1 MQSRFGTRW
10 PILTCHAQTIE
21 GCNVRAGRFP
31 AVERGTS
38 RAGCSVPL
46 KHLRSLLPYYKPYLR
61 GVIAGLVLV
70 VVSNVFTIA
79 GPFLLKLAVDAIT
92 VSLSRE
98 VILTYAILIVGA
110 AVLSGITRYGMRQL
124 LNSISRRIETDLRN
138 DLFGHLLRLSPEFYD
153 RWRTGDLMSRATND
167 VLAVRQVVGPAIM
180 YLVNTAAVSIFAL
193 ALMIWISPTL
203 TAIAMIPMVLIPIAV
218 VWFGSRIH
226 SRFERIQEQ
235 FSELN
240 NFAQE
245 NLSGIRIVK
254 AYAREDDQV
263 RRFGLR
269 SAEYMERN
277 LDLARIWGAF
287 FPALRFLGGLGGV
300 IVLWLGGKEVIA
312 GHITIGDF
320 IAFGFYLT
328 LLMWPMIAVGWVTNL
343 FQRGAASMGRINALL
358 ATEPAIDD
366 ASETVDGPITGA
378 IEFRNVW
385 FRYPDTERW
394 VLEDVSFAIE
404 PGETVAIVGA
414 TASGKSTIVRLMG
427 RLYDVTRGSVLVDG
441 VDVRERRL
449 ESLRS
454 SIATVP
460 QEPFLFS
467 STLRANLILDDEGS
481 DERLNRAIGVAQLHT
496 TLEEIPD
503 GLETLLG
510 ERGINLSGGQKQRAT
525 MARALHRDSPVL
537 ILDDSL
543 SAVDTVTE
551 EAILTGLRE
560 FMVGRTS
567 IIVSHRVSAVAGA
580 DNILVLDEGRVAE
593 TGTHAELIAR
603 GGVYARLLERQL
615 LTEELQAG

>member
-1 MQSRFGTRW
+1 MGS
-10 PILTCHAQTIE
+10 E
-21 GCNVRAGRFP
+21 
-31 AVERGTS
+31 
-38 RAGCSVPL
+38 PL
-46 KHLRSLLPYYKPYLR
+46 NQLRSLLPYYRPYLK

-70 VVSNVFTIA
+70 IISNVFTIA
-79 GPFLLKLAVDAIT
+79 GPFLLKLSVDAISA
-92 VSLSRE
+92 SLSRD
-98 VILTYAILIVGA
+98 VIVLYALLIVA
-110 AVLSGITRYGMRQL
+110 VAVLSGITRYGMRQL

-138 DLFGHLLRLSPEFYD
+138 DLFDHLLRLPPEFYD

-167 VLAVRQVVGPAIM
+167 VLAVRQVAGPAIM
-180 YLVNTAAVSIFAL
+180 YLVNTAAVSVFAL

-203 TAIAMIPMVLIPIAV
+203 TAIAMIPMVLIPLAV

-263 RRFGLR
+263 RRFSDH

-287 FPALRFLGGLGGV
+287 FPALRFLGGLGAV
-300 IVLWLGGKEVIA
+300 IVLWLGGQEVIA
-312 GHITIGDF
+312 GNITIGDF

-343 FQRGAASMGRINALL
+343 FQRGAASMGRINTLL
-358 ATEPAIDD
+358 ATEPTIDD
-366 ASETVDGPITGA
+366 AAETIDSPVTGS

-385 FRYPDTERW
+385 FRYSETERW
-394 VLEDVSFAIE
+394 VLEDVSFTIK

-427 RLYDVTRGSVLVDG
+427 RLYDVTRGEILVDG
-441 VDVRERRL
+441 VDVRKRHL

-454 SIATVP
+454 AIATVP

-467 STLRANLILDDEGS
+467 DTLRENLILDETGS
-481 DERLNRAIGVAQLHT
+481 TERLERAIDVAQLRS
-496 TLEEIPD
+496 TLDEIPD
-503 GLETLLG
+503 GLDTLLG

-525 MARALHRDSPVL
+525 MARALHRDSPIL

-551 EAILTGLRE
+551 EAILKGLRE
-560 FMVGRTS
+560 FMLGRTS

-580 DNILVLDEGRVAE
+580 DKILVLDEGRIVE
-593 TGTHAELIAR
+593 MGTHADLLAA
-603 GGVYARLLERQL
+603 GGVYGRLLERQL

>member
-1 MQSRFGTRW
+1 MNQ
-10 PILTCHAQTIE
+10 
-21 GCNVRAGRFP
+21 
-31 AVERGTS
+31 
-38 RAGCSVPL
+38 
-46 KHLRSLLPYYKPYLR
+46 LRSLLPYYRPYLR
-61 GVIAGLVLV
+61 GVIAGLALV
-70 VVSNVFTIA
+70 VIGNVFTIA
-79 GPFLLKLAVDAIT
+79 GPFLLKLAIDGIT

-98 VILTYAILIVGA
+98 VILTYALLIVAA
-110 AVLSGITRYGMRQL
+110 AVLSGITRFGMRQL
-124 LNSISRRIETDLRN
+124 LNSISRSIETDLRN
-138 DLFGHLLRLSPEFYD
+138 DLFRHLLRLSPEFYD

-167 VLAVRQVVGPAIM
+167 VLAVRQVAGPAIM
-180 YLVNTAAVSIFAL
+180 YLVNTTAVSVFAL
-193 ALMIWISPTL
+193 ALMLWISPTL
-203 TAIAMIPMVLIPIAV
+203 TAIAMIPMVLIPVAV

-240 NFAQE
+240 SFAQE
-245 NLSGIRIVK
+245 NLSGIRIVQ

-263 RRFGLR
+263 RRFGIR
-269 SAEYMERN
+269 STEYMERN

-287 FPALRFLGGLGGV
+287 FPALRFLGGLGAV
-300 IVLWLGGKEVIA
+300 IVLWLGGREVIA
-312 GHITIGDF
+312 GHITLGEF
-320 IAFGFYLT
+320 VAFGFYLT

-366 ASETVDGPITGA
+366 AAETIDSPIAGA

-385 FRYPDTERW
+385 FRYPETERW
-394 VLEDVSFAIE
+394 VLEDVSFMIE

-414 TASGKSTIVRLMG
+414 TAGGKSTIVRLMA
-427 RLYDVTRGSVLVDG
+427 RLYDVTRGEILIDG
-441 VDVRERRL
+441 IDVRNRRL

-454 SIATVP
+454 AIATVP

-467 STLRANLILDDEGS
+467 DTLRENLILDDTES
-481 DERLNRAIGVAQLHT
+481 DDRLARAIEVAQLRT
-496 TLEEIPD
+496 TLDEIPS
-503 GLETLLG
+503 GLDTLLG

-525 MARALHRDSPVL
+525 IARALHRDSPIL

-551 EAILTGLRE
+551 EAILEGLRE
-560 FMVGRTS
+560 FMEGRTS

-580 DNILVLDEGRVAE
+580 DKILVLDEGHIVE
-593 TGTHAELIAR
+593 TGKHAELLAA

>member
-1 MQSRFGTRW
+1 MNQ
-10 PILTCHAQTIE
+10 
-21 GCNVRAGRFP
+21 
-31 AVERGTS
+31 
-38 RAGCSVPL
+38 
-46 KHLRSLLPYYKPYLR
+46 LRSLLPYYRPYLR
-61 GVIAGLVLV
+61 GVIWGLVLV

-79 GPFLLKLAVDAIT
+79 GPFLLKLAVDALT
-92 VSLSRE
+92 ESSSRE
-98 VILTYAILIVGA
+98 VLLRYSLLIVAA

-124 LNSISRRIETDLRN
+124 LNSISRRIETDLRR
-138 DLFGHLLRLSPEFYD
+138 DLFSHFLRLSPEFYD
-153 RWRTGDLMSRATND
+153 SWRTGDLMSRATND
-167 VLAVRQVVGPAIM
+167 VLAVRQVAGPAIM
-180 YLVNTAAVSIFAL
+180 YLVNTAAVSLFAL

-203 TAIAMIPMVLIPIAV
+203 TAIAMIPMVLMPIAV
-218 VWFGSRIH
+218 VWFGKRIH

-235 FSELN
+235 FSELS

-254 AYAREDDQV
+254 AYAREADQV
-263 RRFGLR
+263 QRFGSR
-269 SAEYMERN
+269 STEYMERN

-287 FPALRFLGGLGGV
+287 FPALRFLGGLGAV
-300 IVLWLGGKEVIA
+300 IVLWLGGSQVMA
-312 GHITIGDF
+312 GRITIGDF
-320 IAFGFYLT
+320 VAFGFYLT

-358 ATEPAIDD
+358 GTAPVIDD
-366 ASETVDGPITGA
+366 AAETVESPVRGA

-385 FRYPDTERW
+385 FRYPNTERW
-394 VLEDVSFAIE
+394 VLEDISFTIE
-404 PGETVAIVGA
+404 PGQTVAIVGA
-414 TASGKSTIVRLMG
+414 TASGKSTIVRLIG
-427 RLYDVTRGSVLVDG
+427 RLYDVSCGTVLIDD
-441 VDVRERRL
+441 VDVRRRRL

-454 SIATVP
+454 AIAMVP

-467 STLRANLILDDEGS
+467 DTLRGNLVLDQPDA
-481 DERLNRAIGVAQLHT
+481 DLRLERAIDVAQLRS
-496 TLEEIPD
+496 TLLEIPD
-503 GLETLLG
+503 GLNTLLG

-551 EAILTGLRE
+551 EAILEGLRG

-580 DNILVLDEGRVAE
+580 DNILVLEEGRIVEA
-593 TGTHAELIAR
+593 GTHGELLAG

-615 LTEELQAG
+615 LAEELQAG

>member
-1 MQSRFGTRW
+1 MR
-10 PILTCHAQTIE
+10 
-21 GCNVRAGRFP
+21 NVRAGYAPVFNP
-31 AVERGTS
+31 AMPQGCRG
-38 RAGCSVPL
+38 APL
-46 KHLRSLLPYYKPYLR
+46 NQLRSLLPYYRPYLR
-61 GVIAGLVLV
+61 GVLAGLVLV
-70 VVSNVFTIA
+70 VLSNVFTIA
-79 GPFLLKLAVDAIT
+79 GPFLLKLAIDSIT
-92 VSLSRE
+92 VSLSRDAM
-98 VILTYAILIVGA
+98 LTYALLIVGA

-167 VLAVRQVVGPAIM
+167 VLAVRQVAGPAIM
-180 YLVNTAAVSIFAL
+180 YLVNTTAVSVFAL

-203 TAIAMIPMVLIPIAV
+203 TAIAMIPMVLMPVAV
-218 VWFGSRIH
+218 LWFGGRIH
-226 SRFERIQEQ
+226 KRFERIQEQ

-263 RRFGLR
+263 LRFGAR

-287 FPALRFLGGLGGV
+287 FPALRFLGGLGAV

-358 ATEPAIDD
+358 ATKPIIDN
-366 ASETVDGPITGA
+366 AAETIDGPITGA

-385 FRYPDTERW
+385 FRYPQTERW
-394 VLEDVSFAIE
+394 VLEDVSFVIE

-427 RLYDVTRGSVLVDG
+427 RLYDVTRGQVVIDG
-441 VDVRERRL
+441 VDVRKRRL
-449 ESLRS
+449 ETLRS
-454 SIATVP
+454 AIATVP

-467 STLRANLILDDEGS
+467 DTLRENLILDDGGF
-481 DERLNRAIGVAQLHT
+481 DERLSTAIDVAQLRA

-503 GLETLLG
+503 GLDTLLG

-551 EAILTGLRE
+551 EAILEGLRE

-580 DNILVLDEGRVAE
+580 DKILVLDEGRVVE
-593 TGTHAELIAR
+593 TGKHAALLAT
-603 GGVYARLLERQL
+603 GGVYAQLLERQL

>member
-1 MQSRFGTRW
+1 M
-10 PILTCHAQTIE
+10 
-21 GCNVRAGRFP
+21 
-31 AVERGTS
+31 
-38 RAGCSVPL
+38 PL
-46 KHLRSLLPYYKPYLR
+46 NQLRSLLPYYRPYLR
-61 GVIAGLVLV
+61 GVIAGLALV
-70 VVSNVFTIA
+70 VIGNVFTIA
-79 GPFLLKLAVDAIT
+79 GPFLLKLAIDGIT

-98 VILTYAILIVGA
+98 VILTYALLIVAA

-124 LNSISRRIETDLRN
+124 LNSISRSIETDLRN
-138 DLFGHLLRLSPEFYD
+138 DLFRHLLRLSPEFYD

-167 VLAVRQVVGPAIM
+167 VLAVRQVAGPAIM
-180 YLVNTAAVSIFAL
+180 YLVNTTAVSVFAL
-193 ALMIWISPTL
+193 ALMFWISPTL
-203 TAIAMIPMVLIPIAV
+203 TAIAMIPMALIPLAV

-240 NFAQE
+240 SFAQE

-263 RRFGLR
+263 RRFGVR
-269 SAEYMERN
+269 STEYMERN

-287 FPALRFLGGLGGV
+287 FPALRFLGGLGAV
-300 IVLWLGGKEVIA
+300 IVLWLGGREVIA
-312 GHITIGDF
+312 GHITLGDF
-320 IAFGFYLT
+320 VAFGFYLT

-366 ASETVDGPITGA
+366 AAETIDSPITGA

-385 FRYPDTERW
+385 FRYPETERW
-394 VLEDVSFAIE
+394 VLEDVSFMIE

-414 TASGKSTIVRLMG
+414 TASGKSTIVRLMA
-427 RLYDVTRGSVLVDG
+427 RLYDVTRGEILIDG
-441 VDVRERRL
+441 IDVRNRRL

-454 SIATVP
+454 AIATVP

-467 STLRANLILDDEGS
+467 GTLHENLILDDTES
-481 DERLNRAIGVAQLHT
+481 DDRLARAIDVAQLRT
-496 TLEEIPD
+496 TLDEIPD
-503 GLETLLG
+503 GLDTLLG

-525 MARALHRDSPVL
+525 IARALHRDSPIL

-551 EAILTGLRE
+551 EAILEGLRE
-560 FMVGRTS
+560 FMEGRTS

-580 DNILVLDEGRVAE
+580 DKILVLDEGHIVE
-593 TGTHAELIAR
+593 TGKHAELLAA

>member
-1 MQSRFGTRW
+1 M
-10 PILTCHAQTIE
+10 
-21 GCNVRAGRFP
+21 
-31 AVERGTS
+31 
-38 RAGCSVPL
+38 PL
-46 KHLRSLLPYYKPYLR
+46 NQLRSLLPYYRPYLR
-61 GVIAGLVLV
+61 GVIAGLALV
-70 VVSNVFTIA
+70 VIGNVFTVA
-79 GPFLLKLAVDAIT
+79 GPFLLKLAIDGIT

-98 VILTYAILIVGA
+98 VILTYALLIVAA
-110 AVLSGITRYGMRQL
+110 AVLSGITRFGMRQL
-124 LNSISRRIETDLRN
+124 LNSISRSIETDLRN
-138 DLFGHLLRLSPEFYD
+138 DVFRHLLRLSPEFYD

-167 VLAVRQVVGPAIM
+167 VLAVRQVAGPAIM
-180 YLVNTAAVSIFAL
+180 YLVNTAAVSVFAL
-193 ALMIWISPTL
+193 ALMMWISPTL
-203 TAIAMIPMVLIPIAV
+203 TAIAMIPMVLIPVAV

-240 NFAQE
+240 SFAQE
-245 NLSGIRIVK
+245 NLSGIRIVQ

-263 RRFGLR
+263 RRFGIR
-269 SAEYMERN
+269 STEYMERN

-287 FPALRFLGGLGGV
+287 FPALRFLGGLGAV
-300 IVLWLGGKEVIA
+300 IVLWLGGREVIA
-312 GHITIGDF
+312 GHITLGEF
-320 IAFGFYLT
+320 VAFGLYLT

-366 ASETVDGPITGA
+366 AAETIDSPITGA

-385 FRYPDTERW
+385 FRYPETERW
-394 VLEDVSFAIE
+394 VLEDVNFMIE

-414 TASGKSTIVRLMG
+414 TAGGKSTIVRLMA
-427 RLYDVTRGSVLVDG
+427 RLYDVTRGEILIDG
-441 VDVRERRL
+441 IDVRNRRL

-454 SIATVP
+454 AIATVP

-467 STLRANLILDDEGS
+467 DTLRENLILDDTES
-481 DERLNRAIGVAQLHT
+481 DDRLARAIDVAQLRT
-496 TLEEIPD
+496 TLDEIPS
-503 GLETLLG
+503 GLDTLLG

-525 MARALHRDSPVL
+525 IARALHRDSPIL

-551 EAILTGLRE
+551 EAILEGLRE
-560 FMVGRTS
+560 FMEGRTS

-580 DNILVLDEGRVAE
+580 DKILVLDEGHIVE
-593 TGTHAELIAR
+593 TGKHAELLAA

>member
-1 MQSRFGTRW
+1 M
-10 PILTCHAQTIE
+10 
-21 GCNVRAGRFP
+21 
-31 AVERGTS
+31 
-38 RAGCSVPL
+38 PL
-46 KHLRSLLPYYKPYLR
+46 NQLRSLLPYYRPYLR
-61 GVIAGLVLV
+61 GVIAGLALV
-70 VVSNVFTIA
+70 VIGNVFTIA
-79 GPFLLKLAVDAIT
+79 GPFLLKLAIDGIT

-98 VILTYAILIVGA
+98 VILTYALLIVVA
-110 AVLSGITRYGMRQL
+110 AILSGITRFGMRQL
-124 LNSISRRIETDLRN
+124 LNSISRNIETDLRN
-138 DLFGHLLRLSPEFYD
+138 DLFRHLLRLPPEFYD

-167 VLAVRQVVGPAIM
+167 VLAVRQVAGPAIM
-180 YLVNTAAVSIFAL
+180 YLVNTAAVSVFAL
-193 ALMIWISPTL
+193 ALMMWISPAL
-203 TAIAMIPMVLIPIAV
+203 TAIAMIPMVLIPVAV

-240 NFAQE
+240 SFAQE
-245 NLSGIRIVK
+245 NLSGIRIVQ

-269 SAEYMERN
+269 STEYMERN

-287 FPALRFLGGLGGV
+287 FPALRFLGGLGAV
-300 IVLWLGGKEVIA
+300 IVLWLGGREVIA
-312 GHITIGDF
+312 GHITLGEF
-320 IAFGFYLT
+320 VAFGFYLT

-358 ATEPAIDD
+358 ATEPVIDD
-366 ASETVDGPITGA
+366 AAETIDSPITGA

-385 FRYPDTERW
+385 FRYPETERW
-394 VLEDVSFAIE
+394 VLEDVNFMIE

-414 TASGKSTIVRLMG
+414 TAGGKSTIVRLMA
-427 RLYDVTRGSVLVDG
+427 RLYDVTRGEILIDG
-441 VDVRERRL
+441 IDVRNRRL
-449 ESLRS
+449 VSLRS
-454 SIATVP
+454 AIATVP

-467 STLRANLILDDEGS
+467 DTLRENLTLDDTES
-481 DERLNRAIGVAQLHT
+481 DDRLARAIDVAQLRT
-496 TLEEIPD
+496 TLDEIPN
-503 GLETLLG
+503 GLDTLLG

-525 MARALHRDSPVL
+525 IARALHRDSPIL

-551 EAILTGLRE
+551 EAILEGLRE
-560 FMVGRTS
+560 FMEGRTS

-580 DNILVLDEGRVAE
+580 DKILVLDEGQIVQ
-593 TGTHAELIAR
+593 TGKHAELLAA

>member
-1 MQSRFGTRW
+1 M
-10 PILTCHAQTIE
+10 
-21 GCNVRAGRFP
+21 
-31 AVERGTS
+31 
-38 RAGCSVPL
+38 
-46 KHLRSLLPYYKPYLR
+46 KHLRSLLPYYRPYLR
-61 GVIAGLVLV
+61 GVLAGLGLV

-79 GPFLLKLAVDAIT
+79 GPFFLKLAVDAIT

-98 VILTYAILIVGA
+98 VILTYAVLIVGA

-180 YLVNTAAVSIFAL
+180 YLVNTVAVSVFAL

-203 TAIAMIPMVLIPIAV
+203 TAIAMIPMVLIPVAV

-263 RRFGLR
+263 RRFGIR

-287 FPALRFLGGLGGV
+287 FPVLRFLGGLGGV
-300 IVLWLGGKEVIA
+300 IVLWMGGREVIA

-366 ASETVDGPITGA
+366 AAETVGGPITGA
-378 IEFRNVW
+378 IEFRHVW

-394 VLEDVSFAIE
+394 VLEDVNFAIE

-427 RLYDVTRGSVLVDG
+427 RLYDVTRGSVMVDG

-454 SIATVP
+454 AIATVP

-467 STLRANLILDDEGS
+467 STLRENLVLDDEGS
-481 DERLNRAIGVAQLHT
+481 DERLNRAIDVAQLHS
-496 TLEEIPD
+496 TLEEIPH
-503 GLETLLG
+503 GLDTLLG

-567 IIVSHRVSAVAGA
+567 IIISHRVSAIAAA
-580 DNILVLDEGRVAE
+580 DKILVLDEGKVAE
-593 TGTHAELIAR
+593 TGTHAELVAR

>member
-1 MQSRFGTRW
+1 M
-10 PILTCHAQTIE
+10 
-21 GCNVRAGRFP
+21 
-31 AVERGTS
+31 
-38 RAGCSVPL
+38 PL
-46 KHLRSLLPYYKPYLR
+46 NQLRSLLPYYRPYLR
-61 GVIAGLVLV
+61 GVIAGLALV
-70 VVSNVFTIA
+70 VIGNVFTIA
-79 GPFLLKLAVDAIT
+79 GPFLLKLAIDGIT

-98 VILTYAILIVGA
+98 VILTYALLIVAA
-110 AVLSGITRYGMRQL
+110 AVLSGITRFGMRQL
-124 LNSISRRIETDLRN
+124 LNSISRNIETDLRN
-138 DLFGHLLRLSPEFYD
+138 DLFRHLLRLPPEFYD

-167 VLAVRQVVGPAIM
+167 VLAVRQVAGPAIM
-180 YLVNTAAVSIFAL
+180 YLVNTAAVSVFAL
-193 ALMIWISPTL
+193 ALMMWISPAL
-203 TAIAMIPMVLIPIAV
+203 TAIAMIPMVLIPVAV

-240 NFAQE
+240 SFAQE
-245 NLSGIRIVK
+245 NLSGIRIVQ

-269 SAEYMERN
+269 STEYMERN

-287 FPALRFLGGLGGV
+287 FPALRFLGGLGAV
-300 IVLWLGGKEVIA
+300 IVLWLGGREVIA
-312 GHITIGDF
+312 GHITLGEF
-320 IAFGFYLT
+320 VAFGFYLT

-358 ATEPAIDD
+358 ATEPVIDD
-366 ASETVDGPITGA
+366 AAETIDSPITGA

-385 FRYPDTERW
+385 FRYPETERW
-394 VLEDVSFAIE
+394 VLEDVNFMIE

-414 TASGKSTIVRLMG
+414 TAGGKSTIVRLMA
-427 RLYDVTRGSVLVDG
+427 RLYDVTRGEILIDG
-441 VDVRERRL
+441 IDVRNRRL
-449 ESLRS
+449 VSLRS
-454 SIATVP
+454 AIATVP

-467 STLRANLILDDEGS
+467 DTLRENLILDDTKS
-481 DERLNRAIGVAQLHT
+481 DDRLARAIDVAQLRT
-496 TLEEIPD
+496 TLDEIPN
-503 GLETLLG
+503 GLDTLLG

-525 MARALHRDSPVL
+525 IARALHRDSPIL

-551 EAILTGLRE
+551 EAILEGLRE
-560 FMVGRTS
+560 FMEGRTS

-580 DNILVLDEGRVAE
+580 DKILVLDEGQIVQ
-593 TGTHAELIAR
+593 TGKHAELLAA

>member
-1 MQSRFGTRW
+1 M
-10 PILTCHAQTIE
+10 
-21 GCNVRAGRFP
+21 
-31 AVERGTS
+31 
-38 RAGCSVPL
+38 PL
-46 KHLRSLLPYYKPYLR
+46 NQLRSLLPYYRPYLR
-61 GVIAGLVLV
+61 GVIAGLALV
-70 VVSNVFTIA
+70 VIGNVFTIA
-79 GPFLLKLAVDAIT
+79 GPFLLKLAIDGIT

-98 VILTYAILIVGA
+98 VILTYALLIVAA

-124 LNSISRRIETDLRN
+124 LNSISRSIETDLRN
-138 DLFGHLLRLSPEFYD
+138 DLFRHLLRLSPEFYD

-167 VLAVRQVVGPAIM
+167 VLAVRQVAGPAIM
-180 YLVNTAAVSIFAL
+180 YLVNTTAVSVFAL
-193 ALMIWISPTL
+193 ALMLWISPTL
-203 TAIAMIPMVLIPIAV
+203 TAIAMIPMALIPLAV

-240 NFAQE
+240 SFAQE

-263 RRFGLR
+263 RRFGVR
-269 SAEYMERN
+269 STEYMERN

-287 FPALRFLGGLGGV
+287 FPALRFLGGLGAV
-300 IVLWLGGKEVIA
+300 IVLWLGGREVIA
-312 GHITIGDF
+312 GHITLGDF
-320 IAFGFYLT
+320 VAFGFYLT

-366 ASETVDGPITGA
+366 AAETIDSPITGA

-385 FRYPDTERW
+385 FRYPETERW
-394 VLEDVSFAIE
+394 VLEDVSFMIE

-414 TASGKSTIVRLMG
+414 TASGKSTIVRLMA
-427 RLYDVTRGSVLVDG
+427 RLYDVTRGEILIDG
-441 VDVRERRL
+441 IDVRNRRL

-454 SIATVP
+454 AIATVP

-467 STLRANLILDDEGS
+467 DTLRENLILDETES
-481 DERLNRAIGVAQLHT
+481 DDRLARAIDVAQLRT
-496 TLEEIPD
+496 TLDEIPD
-503 GLETLLG
+503 GLDTFLG

-525 MARALHRDSPVL
+525 IARALHRDSPIL

-551 EAILTGLRE
+551 EAILEGLRE
-560 FMVGRTS
+560 FMEGRTS

-580 DNILVLDEGRVAE
+580 DKILVLDEGHIVE
-593 TGTHAELIAR
+593 TGKHAELLAA

>member
-1 MQSRFGTRW
+1 LNQ
-10 PILTCHAQTIE
+10 
-21 GCNVRAGRFP
+21 
-31 AVERGTS
+31 
-38 RAGCSVPL
+38 
-46 KHLRSLLPYYKPYLR
+46 LRSLLPYYRPYLR
-61 GVIAGLVLV
+61 GVIWGLVLV

-79 GPFLLKLAVDAIT
+79 GPFLLKLAVDALT
-92 VSLSRE
+92 ESSSRE
-98 VILTYAILIVGA
+98 VLLRYSLLIVAA

-124 LNSISRRIETDLRN
+124 LNSISRRIETDLRR
-138 DLFGHLLRLSPEFYD
+138 DLFSHFLRLSPEFYD
-153 RWRTGDLMSRATND
+153 SWRTGDLMSRATND
-167 VLAVRQVVGPAIM
+167 VLAVRQVAGPAIM
-180 YLVNTAAVSIFAL
+180 YLVNTAAVSLFAL

-203 TAIAMIPMVLIPIAV
+203 TAIAMIPMVLMPIAV
-218 VWFGSRIH
+218 VWFGKRIH

-235 FSELN
+235 FSELS

-254 AYAREDDQV
+254 AYAREADQV
-263 RRFGLR
+263 QRFGSR
-269 SAEYMERN
+269 STEYMERN

-287 FPALRFLGGLGGV
+287 FPALRFLGGLGAV
-300 IVLWLGGKEVIA
+300 IVLWLGGSQVMA
-312 GHITIGDF
+312 GRITIGDF
-320 IAFGFYLT
+320 VAFGFYLT

-358 ATEPAIDD
+358 GTAPVIDD
-366 ASETVDGPITGA
+366 AAETVESPVRGA

-385 FRYPDTERW
+385 FRYPNTERW
-394 VLEDVSFAIE
+394 VLEDISFTIE
-404 PGETVAIVGA
+404 PGQTVAIVGA
-414 TASGKSTIVRLMG
+414 TASGKSTIVRLIG
-427 RLYDVTRGSVLVDG
+427 RLYDVSCGTVLIDD
-441 VDVRERRL
+441 VDVRRRRL

-454 SIATVP
+454 AIAMVP

-467 STLRANLILDDEGS
+467 DTLRGNLVLDQPDA
-481 DERLNRAIGVAQLHT
+481 DLRLERAIDVAQLRS
-496 TLEEIPD
+496 TLLEIPD
-503 GLETLLG
+503 GLNTLLG

-551 EAILTGLRE
+551 EAILEGLRG

-580 DNILVLDEGRVAE
+580 DNILVLEEGRIVEA
-593 TGTHAELIAR
+593 GTHGELLAG

-615 LTEELQAG
+615 LAEELQAG

>member
-1 MQSRFGTRW
+1 M
-10 PILTCHAQTIE
+10 
-21 GCNVRAGRFP
+21 
-31 AVERGTS
+31 
-38 RAGCSVPL
+38 PL
-46 KHLRSLLPYYKPYLR
+46 NQLRSLLPYYRPYLK

-70 VVSNVFTIA
+70 IISNVFTIA
-79 GPFLLKLAVDAIT
+79 GPFLLKLAVDAIS
-92 VSLSRE
+92 VSLSGD
-98 VILTYAILIVGA
+98 VILTYALLIVA
-110 AVLSGITRYGMRQL
+110 VAVLSGITRYGMRQL

-138 DLFGHLLRLSPEFYD
+138 DLFDHLLRLPPEFYD

-167 VLAVRQVVGPAIM
+167 VLAVRQVAGPAIM
-180 YLVNTAAVSIFAL
+180 YLVNTAAVSAFAL

-203 TAIAMIPMVLIPIAV
+203 TAISMIPMILIPLAV

-263 RRFGLR
+263 RRFSVR

-277 LDLARIWGAF
+277 LDLARIWAAF
-287 FPALRFLGGLGGV
+287 FPALRFLGGLGAV
-300 IVLWLGGKEVIA
+300 IVLWLGGREVIA
-312 GHITIGDF
+312 GSITIGDF

-343 FQRGAASMGRINALL
+343 FQRGAASMGRINTLL
-358 ATEPAIDD
+358 ATEPTIDD
-366 ASETVDGPITGA
+366 AAETIDTAVTGE

-385 FRYPDTERW
+385 FRYPETERW
-394 VLEDVSFAIE
+394 VLEDVSFRIE

-414 TASGKSTIVRLMG
+414 TASGKSTIVRLIG
-427 RLYDVTRGSVLVDG
+427 RLYDVTQGEILVDG
-441 VDVRERRL
+441 VDVRRRRL

-454 SIATVP
+454 AIATVP

-467 STLRANLILDDEGS
+467 DTLRENLILDEVGS
-481 DERLNRAIGVAQLHT
+481 DKRLERAIDVAQLRT
-496 TLEEIPD
+496 TLTQIPD
-503 GLETLLG
+503 GLDTLLG

-525 MARALHRDSPVL
+525 MARALHRDSPIL

-551 EAILTGLRE
+551 EAILKGLRE

-567 IIVSHRVSAVAGA
+567 VIVSHRVSAVAGA
-580 DNILVLDEGRVAE
+580 DKILVLDEGRIVE
-593 TGTHAELIAR
+593 TGKHAELLAA
-603 GGVYARLLERQL
+603 GGVYSRLLERQL